1 VAVQR
6 FAAGSGVMASKT
18 ADKDVLEVEDLKLSF
33 GGVAALNG
41 LSLEVRHCQITAI
54 IGPNGSGKTCALNC
68 VSGFYRPQS
77 GRVYFKGS
85 DITKLQPEKITR
97 LGIGRTFQNIELYP
111 SLSCIDNLMVA
122 RHISMSRTAGVT
134 GFLYFGWAHA
144 EEIRQ
149 REKVEE
155 IIDFL
160 KLEAVRKMA
169 VGALPYGIRKRI
181 DLGRCLALEPEI
193 MLLDEPMSGMNLE
206 EKEDMARFILD
217 IVEEKVPSVVL
228 VEHDMGVVMDIADTI
243 IVLDFGRKIAEG
255 TPAEIRCNQQVI
267 EAYLG
272 APVKQSAG
280 S

>member
-1 VAVQR
+1 MPGIGYQDSGNEILRVQ
-6 FAAGSGVMASKT
+6 
-18 ADKDVLEVEDLKLSF
+18 DLQLSF
-33 GGVAALNG
+33 GGVQALNN
-41 LSLEVRHCQITAI
+41 LSFKVQKGQITAI
-54 IGPNGSGKTCALNC
+54 IGPNGSGKTCALNSI
-68 VSGFYRPQS
+68 SGFYRPQN
-77 GRVYFKGS
+77 GKVFFNGN

-111 SLSCIDNLMVA
+111 SLNCVDNLMVA
-122 RHISMSRTAGVT
+122 RHIRMSRTSGVT

-144 EEIRQ
+144 EEIMQ

-206 EKEDMARFILD
+206 EKEDMSRFILD

-228 VEHDMGVVMDIADTI
+228 VEHDMGVVMDIADEI

-255 TPAEIRCNQQVI
+255 TPTEVRGNQKVI

-272 APVKQSAG
+272 STIKQNTS
-280 S
+280 